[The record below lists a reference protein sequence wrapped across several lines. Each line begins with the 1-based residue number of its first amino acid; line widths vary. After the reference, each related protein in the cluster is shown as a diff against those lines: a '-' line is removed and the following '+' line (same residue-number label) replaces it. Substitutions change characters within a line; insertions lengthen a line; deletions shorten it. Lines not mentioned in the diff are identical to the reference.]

1 MHILHVVQLYRPVPS
16 GAARYFV
23 ELGERFVRDG
33 HRVTVLTTDA
43 FDLEHLWMTGRRSI
57 AERDDQHNGVQV
69 RRLPIARLPAPPIAY
84 PVLRRLMYEIGR
96 TLPAPQA
103 VPILRRLAQVTP
115 RLPDLPPTL
124 AHDPR
129 LHDVDLVHSTNITLD
144 FMLLPIHDW
153 AARRGIPV
161 ISTPFVHLG
170 EAGNPQ
176 IVRYY
181 SMPHQL
187 DLLRRS
193 AAVIA
198 QTDLEHRF
206 LQTRGIAPAR
216 LHTIGVGVTPADL
229 RGGDAARFRQA
240 HGLDR
245 DTPIVLSLGAA
256 AYDKGTLHTLAA
268 MQRLWQA
275 GSRAVWV
282 QIGPMLEHFEQEYAA
297 LPAPDRARTR
307 VLGFVPDAVRLDAL
321 AAADVLVLPSRT
333 DSFGIVFLEAWW
345 YEKPVV
351 GAWAGGIPAVVRHGE
366 NGVLV
371 PFGDVPALARAIER
385 LVQDRTLAQAFG
397 RLGRQRVQQHYTWEQ
412 KYQAVRAVCAAVLQQ
427 QGRGAV
433 APRP

>member
-23 ELGERFVRDG
+23 ELGERWVRDG

-57 AERDDQHNGVQV
+57 VARDDHHNGVQV
-69 RRLPIARLPAPPIAY
+69 RRVPIARLPAPPLAY
-84 PVLRRLMYEIGR
+84 PVLRRLMVEIGR

-103 VPILRRLAQVTP
+103 VPILRRLALVTP
-115 RLPDLPPTL
+115 RLPALPAL
-124 AHDPR
+124 LYEDPL
-129 LHDVDLVHSTNITLD
+129 LHNVDLVHSTNITLD
-144 FMLLPIHDW
+144 FMLLPVHTW
-153 AARRGIPV
+153 AAQRGIPIV
-161 ISTPFVHLG
+161 STPFVHLG

-176 IVRYY
+176 IVQYY

-198 QTDLEHRF
+198 QTTLEHRF
-206 LQTRGIAPAR
+206 LQARGIPPQR

-229 RGGDAARFRQA
+229 HGGDAARFRQA
-240 HGLDR
+240 HGLDNN
-245 DTPIVLSLGAA
+245 TPVVLSLGAA
-256 AYDKGTLHTLAA
+256 AYDKGTVHTLAA

-275 GSRAVWV
+275 GSNAVWV
-282 QIGPMLEHFEQEYAA
+282 QIGPTLEHFEQVYAA
-297 LPAPDRARTR
+297 LPASDHTRTR
-307 VLGFVPDAVRLDAL
+307 MLGFVPDAVRLDAL

-333 DSFGIVFLEAWW
+333 DSFGIVFLEAWC
-345 YEKPVV
+345 YEKPVI

-366 NGVLV
+366 NGLLV
-371 PFGDVPALARAIER
+371 PFGDVPALTRAIER
-385 LVQDRTLAQAFG
+385 LLRDQTLAQAFG
-397 RLGRQRVQQHYTWEQ
+397 RVGQQHVLQHYTWEQ
-412 KYQAVRAVCAAVLQQ
+412 KYQAVRAVCEQAVQQ
-427 QGRGAV
+427 QGREAV